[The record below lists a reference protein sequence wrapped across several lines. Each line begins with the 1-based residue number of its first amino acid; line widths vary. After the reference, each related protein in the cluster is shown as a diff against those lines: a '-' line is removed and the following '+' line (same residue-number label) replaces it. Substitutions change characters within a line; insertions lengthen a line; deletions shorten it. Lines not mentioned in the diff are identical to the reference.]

1 MARDVEALLASAQAA
16 VRAAAAELPSAAD
29 LRVEAARAEALAA
42 SGAGAVAKTAAGVG
56 GSLRRQWLCW
66 VAEHGA
72 AYGFDD
78 TEGPTVEHVLH
89 FQTHGFTARKNYS
102 TVQLD
107 GLGDSWGELAVPYLL
122 AKFVFPELEYPGWV
136 GLTVEELA
144 AKCKPYTLEA
154 RAHWKRLKVS
164 HVRGGV
170 DNGRSLAKDKWDDG
184 LLYLAQDECMREK
197 LRLNRAVMRLAI
209 LGFVRITCSRSG
221 AFGRDWF
228 DRAGLQLQ
236 WAGPQVEKVGLGRAT
251 AEGSPWEASNL
262 ALLAFRWGA
271 QCCA

>member
-1 MARDVEALLASAQAA
+1 MVRVFRLPVLFALVAGARRRAFVDAGCRCQPARALRPNCPVGKLPADIDYRRTGGALPLAMCIGDS
-16 VRAAAAELPSAAD
+16 VSGPSCRAAAAGLPSAAD
-29 LRVEAARAEALAA
+29 LREEAARAEALAA

-56 GSLRRQWLCW
+56 GSLRRQWLRW
-66 VAEHGA
+66 VSEHGA

-136 GLTVEELA
+136 GLTAEELA

-154 RAHWKRLKVS
+154 RTHWKRLKVS

-184 LLYLAQDECMREK
+184 LLQLDRGEA
-197 LRLNRAVMRLAI
+197 
-209 LGFVRITCSRSG
+209 GSG
-221 AFGRDWF
+221 GP
-228 DRAGLQLQ
+228 
-236 WAGPQVEKVGLGRAT
+236 WA
-251 AEGSPWEASNL
+251 
-262 ALLAFRWGA
+262 
-271 QCCA
+271 